1 MVSTF
6 YRIYRPKKFSDLVGQ
21 ENIRKL
27 LEKSILENRPS
38 QAYLF
43 TGPRGTGKTTTARI
57 FAKALNCLTP
67 LKEREGAEPCEKC
80 QNCQLIESGQTLDL
94 TEIDAASYTGV
105 DNIRQITENINL
117 APANLRYRIFII
129 DEVHMLSK
137 GAFNALLKTLE
148 EPPAHA
154 VFILATTEYAKVPQ
168 TVASRCQKYFFRLFK
183 TEEIISK
190 LKKIAL
196 EEQIEIEQESL
207 SLIAEAAEG
216 GMRDAESLFSQI
228 ASTGD
233 KQISKKD
240 VLSSLRIANRSEENL
255 FLEELLSKNSI
266 AALAVF
272 DRLVNQGIDSFMLSH
287 RFLEKL
293 RRILLLKIN
302 SSAEDLLAAELDE
315 AEISKI
321 KKLAG
326 SATISDIL
334 NLTMRFLQA
343 QPLIKNSS
351 LPYLPLELSI
361 VEFCAPKETGSP
373 TPAKDLEPKQ
383 KKSGTKVMA
392 ESKEKKEVKK
402 IKKIKKSSTENK
414 SPEKKVEKEKDEDI
428 QETKKPIADLSAV
441 MSSWPKI
448 LEKMKDLQPALLSI
462 LRVSSPVK
470 IEDETLIIS
479 TPFKFHQEKLNEA
492 KNRAI
497 FCAEL
502 KTATGIEKIC
512 VLEDKAVKVEPK
524 KEEELV
530 DQVKNLLNL

>member
-1 MVSTF
+1 
-6 YRIYRPKKFSDLVGQ
+6 
-21 ENIRKL
+21 
-27 LEKSILENRPS
+27 
-38 QAYLF
+38 
-43 TGPRGTGKTTTARI
+43 
-57 FAKALNCLTP
+57 
-67 LKEREGAEPCEKC
+67 
-80 QNCQLIESGQTLDL
+80 
-94 TEIDAASYTGV
+94 
-105 DNIRQITENINL
+105 
-117 APANLRYRIFII
+117 
-129 DEVHMLSK
+129 
-137 GAFNALLKTLE
+137 
-148 EPPAHA
+148 
-154 VFILATTEYAKVPQ
+154 
-168 TVASRCQKYFFRLFK
+168 
-183 TEEIISK
+183 
-190 LKKIAL
+190 
-196 EEQIEIEQESL
+196 
-207 SLIAEAAEG
+207 
-216 GMRDAESLFSQI
+216 MRDAESLFSQI

-233 KQISKKD
+233 KQISKED
-240 VLSSLRIANRSEENL
+240 VLSSLRIANRNEENL

-414 SPEKKVEKEKDEDI
+414 SPEKKVEKEEDEDI